1 LAQKSQRQPDNYEKF
16 FEHLVTEGP
25 NNMDKPFEKR
35 KRAKKENPKKTK
47 KEKVITV
54 ELVTSKLVPRSRMQS
69 PRKKTIQAS
78 QSEVLFNTALLPRK
92 IESKQAN

>member
-1 LAQKSQRQPDNYEKF
+1 
-16 FEHLVTEGP
+16 
-25 NNMDKPFEKR
+25 MDKPFEKR

-78 QSEVLFNTALLPRK
+78 
-92 IESKQAN
+92 